1 MSNMIEEYQSGS
13 DEESHGCDITPE
25 METVFTKHFHLDR
38 EEAVTLKRN
47 YILHMSATSIGSETR
62 LGLGLA
68 SYDACVYSLGASLR
82 CTNSLPPENSPIV
95 NAVQGISQTG
105 KRKESV
111 KGGENEIGAK
121 AKPRPG
127 QTHPP
132 STWSQTS
139 VSNHTIFHL
148 LSFWKFAPDNESLL
162 YVGYSQGTIKL
173 WDLRDTK
180 QCAQQFKDTTDPKSK
195 NLHEKVF
202 SSFDVNCEG
211 RFLCAGTEVTDG
223 DAFLLFWD
231 TRQASLLGG
240 YWECHTDVVT
250 QVKFHP
256 TEKDHLLSGSTDGL
270 INFYDV
276 SQTEEDEALLQ
287 SLNTQSSV
295 DKVQWHEGTNTT
307 VSCVTHTSD
316 VQLWHLDDSSPFN
329 TFSRTDI
336 ASTLQMKNEDV
347 EDSSYIADVHS
358 TSELDK
364 LFVLAGSNL
373 GKGRCLRSAMV
384 SSGKLSPLSY
394 FDGNKQIVRCSWFDP
409 QAEILVTGGEAGILS
424 LWKCG
429 KEDTLAN
436 PSQLKATSKLK
447 EKPHKTKVKP
457 Y

>member
-13 DEESHGCDITPE
+13 DEESHSCDITPE

-47 YILHMSATSIGSETR
+47 YILHMSAASIGSETR

-95 NAVQGISQTG
+95 NV
-105 KRKESV
+105 R
-111 KGGENEIGAK
+111 
-121 AKPRPG
+121 
-127 QTHPP
+127 
-132 STWSQTS
+132 
-139 VSNHTIFHL
+139 
-148 LSFWKFAPDNESLL
+148 FAPDNESLL

-256 TEKDHLLSGSTDGL
+256 SEKDHLLSGSTDGL

-336 ASTLQMKNEDV
+336 ASTLQMNNEDV
-347 EDSSYIADVHS
+347 EDSSYVADVHS

-373 GKGRCLRSAMV
+373 AKGRCLRSAMV

-394 FDGNKQIVRCSWFDP
+394 FDGNKQIVRCSWFEP

>member
-1 MSNMIEEYQSGS
+1 MIEEYQSGS

-38 EEAVTLKRN
+38 EEAVALKRN
-47 YILHMSATSIGSETR
+47 YILHMSATSMGSETR

-95 NAVQGISQTG
+95 NV
-105 KRKESV
+105 R
-111 KGGENEIGAK
+111 
-121 AKPRPG
+121 
-127 QTHPP
+127 
-132 STWSQTS
+132 
-139 VSNHTIFHL
+139 
-148 LSFWKFAPDNESLL
+148 FAPDNESLL

-256 TEKDHLLSGSTDGL
+256 SEKDHLLSGSTDGCL

-329 TFSRTDI
+329 TFSRTEYSLNTPDE
-336 ASTLQMKNEDV
+336 NEDV
-347 EDSSYIADVHS
+347 EDSSYVADVHS